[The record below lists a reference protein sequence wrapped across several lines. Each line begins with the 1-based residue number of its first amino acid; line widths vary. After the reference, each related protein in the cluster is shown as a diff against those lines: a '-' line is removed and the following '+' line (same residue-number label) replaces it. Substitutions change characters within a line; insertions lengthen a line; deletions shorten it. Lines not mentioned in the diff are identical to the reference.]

1 MKIVRALAGLA
12 AVTLVQMLLGKHL
25 PAVAERCDLFTIYA
39 VYVALTRPPRPA
51 ILLGSTAG
59 LTQDALTG
67 VVLGFNGFKKT
78 LLAYLVG
85 SLGSLFMVQQ
95 GLARVGVLFAAA
107 FYDALASFGLSLA
120 MGQHDVFPPLSVLLV
135 RGAVNGVLG
144 LLAFWVAARIP

>member
-1 MKIVRALAGLA
+1 VTIARALAGLA
-12 AVTLVQMLLGKHL
+12 LVTLVQMLLGRHL

-51 ILLGSTAG
+51 ILLGTAAG

-67 VVLGFNGFKKT
+67 VVLGLNGFKKT
-78 LLAYLVG
+78 LLSYIVG

-95 GLARVGVLFAAA
+95 GLARFGLLFASA
-107 FYDALASFGLSLA
+107 FYDALASLGLSLA
-120 MGQHDVFPPLSVLLV
+120 MGQHDVFPPLTDLLI
-135 RGAVNGVLG
+135 RGMVNGVVG